1 MKAKTRIENR
11 YEDVEIPSVRQLLWL
26 LLWCSIWEK
35 VLPWTCYELI
45 LLNKYGC
52 FASVLE
58 IEDREGLN
66 LKVRYIVSQKV
77 VSFSFKKYSTYKM
90 RIPIDAIC
98 ALVSWDIFIDSM
110 CFCFIK

>member
-66 LKVRYIVSQKV
+66 LKSSVHC
-77 VSFSFKKYSTYKM
+77 FSKSS
-90 RIPIDAIC
+90 
-98 ALVSWDIFIDSM
+98 LIF
-110 CFCFIK
+110 FQEV